1 MIMGGTKAM
10 VQMKRSRRVGPC
22 GIGALT
28 AVVLLNYARDLCTL
42 KGFTQLCTRRMCLAL
57 NGSDGQHAM
66 TNSILLFCHAILS
79 CAVPFLQM
87 H

>member
-1 MIMGGTKAM
+1 MGTKAM

-42 KGFTQLCTRRMCLAL
+42 KSFTQLCSRTMCLAL

-79 CAVPFLQM
+79 CAVPFLQL